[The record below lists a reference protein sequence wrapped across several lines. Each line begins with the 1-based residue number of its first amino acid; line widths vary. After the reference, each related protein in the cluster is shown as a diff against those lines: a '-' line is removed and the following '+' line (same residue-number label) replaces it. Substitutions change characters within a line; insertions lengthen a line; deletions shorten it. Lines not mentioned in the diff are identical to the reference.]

1 MLGGWSFGGLWALEV
16 YKQLKDRR
24 KIKYL
29 AIVDSLQP
37 GVELDTIEEFT
48 LKEEKGIVQ
57 KYISPLIDLESVTD
71 TEMLWHIVIQYFREN
86 VDSFEKF
93 KNSFGNLSFVLQESE
108 PEECIK
114 KFNLFRTLSNAQTKY
129 REIDVSYSVPALLV
143 KGTKSYINMN
153 LEKWKN
159 IFRHHQILE
168 YPVDHKQIIQ
178 NTVASRWIEEL
189 NKKI

>member
-1 MLGGWSFGGLWALEV
+1 MNVTLEKLAEKYVDEIISLSSDEDDIVLGGWSFGGLWALEV

-129 REIDVSYSVPALLV
+129 RPEECIKKFNLFRTLSNAQTKYREIDVS
-143 KGTKSYINMN
+143 
-153 LEKWKN
+153 
-159 IFRHHQILE
+159 
-168 YPVDHKQIIQ
+168 
-178 NTVASRWIEEL
+178 
-189 NKKI
+189 

>member
-1 MLGGWSFGGLWALEV
+1 M
-16 YKQLKDRR
+16 K
-24 KIKYL
+24 
-29 AIVDSLQP
+29 SL
-37 GVELDTIEEFT
+37 T
-48 LKEEKGIVQ
+48 
-57 KYISPLIDLESVTD
+57 
-71 TEMLWHIVIQYFREN
+71 
-86 VDSFEKF
+86 
-93 KNSFGNLSFVLQESE
+93 ESE